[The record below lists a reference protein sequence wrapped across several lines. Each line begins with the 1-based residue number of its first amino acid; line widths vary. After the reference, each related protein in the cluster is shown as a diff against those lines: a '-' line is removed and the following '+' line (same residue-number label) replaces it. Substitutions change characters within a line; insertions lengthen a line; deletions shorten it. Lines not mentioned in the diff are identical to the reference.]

1 MLKPRTFAALL
12 LTLVPGLAASAAPQP
27 EQTAPAE
34 PVSLAP
40 RFAQGDRLE
49 YRYEYRSTVGRT
61 GSGDAAGVTQRGL
74 LRFKV
79 LGVDDSG
86 AATMTLV
93 FADLVIEPDAAPD
106 EQEPARRRAD
116 EIAAAMKDAVLR
128 LDVRAD
134 GTVSALTGLEAV
146 HDVVARLGRQ
156 AWPLLG
162 PFAGE
167 YAAESFGDLFR
178 VDAAGPAG
186 APPRATGDTWSL
198 LSERPLAQSTV
209 LRTRTTWSLE
219 DLSGQTASL
228 SAQIERTMASTES
241 GNPAAATLTIAD
253 QSGTLAARWDVAAGR
268 LIERNAESQLDVRAT
283 VGDLQGPIVRAS
295 TTLQVRSV
303 EPAAS
308 EQAAVDL
315 AAP

>member
-1 MLKPRTFAALL
+1 MLKRLTLAALL
-12 LTLVPGLAASAAPQP
+12 LSPATVLAAPAASQP
-27 EQTAPAE
+27 PEAVPAE

-49 YRYEYRSTVGRT
+49 YQYEYRSTVGRT
-61 GSGDAAGVTQRGL
+61 GSDAVAGVTQRGT
-74 LRFKV
+74 LRFTV

-86 AATMTLV
+86 AAAMTLV
-93 FADLVIEPDAAPD
+93 FAGLQIDPDAAPD
-106 EQEPARRRAD
+106 EQEAARQRAE
-116 EIAAAMKDAVLR
+116 EIAAAMNDAVIR

-167 YAAESFGDLFR
+167 YAAESLADLFR
-178 VDAAGPAG
+178 VDTSGPDG
-186 APPRATGDTWSL
+186 APARHTGDSWSIV
-198 LSERPLAQSTV
+198 SERPLAQSTV
-209 LRTRTTWSLE
+209 LRARTTWSLE
-219 DLSGQTASL
+219 ALSGQTASL
-228 SAQIERTMASTES
+228 HAQIERTMASTES
-241 GNPAAATLTIAD
+241 SNPAAATLAIAD
-253 QSGTLAARWDVAAGR
+253 QSGAVTASWDVAAGR
-268 LIERNAESQLDVRAT
+268 LIERSAESELDVRAT
-283 VGDLQGPIVRAS
+283 VGDLQGPVVRAS

-303 EPAAS
+303 EPAES
-308 EQAAVDL
+308 EQAAAGV